1 MADRVEELIG
11 RIEALPDPV
20 ARETSRELLREV
32 LALHERAL
40 GRVIETAREAGQE
53 ALLARLAGDPKVA
66 PILMLHGLHPEEL
79 QGRVERALDRVR
91 PYLHSHGGSVELVG
105 IEEGRVRLRLQ
116 GSCQGCPSSEQTL
129 KGAVEEAIADA
140 APDAGGI
147 EVL

>member
-1 MADRVEELIG
+1 MEELIG

-40 GRVIETAREAGQE
+40 GRVIETAREAGQD
-53 ALLARLAGDPKVA
+53 ALLERLALDPKVA
-66 PILMLHGLHPEEL
+66 PLLMLHGLHPEDL

-116 GSCQGCPSSEQTL
+116 GSCQGCPSSAQTL

>member
-1 MADRVEELIG
+1 MEELIS

-32 LALHERAL
+32 LALHQRAL
-40 GRVIETAREAGQE
+40 ERTIQTAREAGQE
-53 ALLARLAGDPKVA
+53 ALLARLAQDPKVA
-66 PILMLHGLHPEEL
+66 PILLLHGLHPEEL

-91 PYLHSHGGSVELVG
+91 PYLNSHGGSVELVG
-105 IEEGRVRLRLQ
+105 IEEGRIRLRLE
-116 GSCQGCPSSEQTL
+116 GSCQGCPSSAQTL
-129 KGAVEEAIADA
+129 KGAVEEAIAEA